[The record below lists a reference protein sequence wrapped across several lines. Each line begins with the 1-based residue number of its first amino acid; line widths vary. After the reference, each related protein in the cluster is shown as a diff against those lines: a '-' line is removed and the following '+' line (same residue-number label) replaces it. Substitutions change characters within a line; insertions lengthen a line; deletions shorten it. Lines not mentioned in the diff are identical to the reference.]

1 MGSERTSGS
10 QGTWPPPSTSRY
22 RSKACIGAMF
32 QAKSFQDAGAPP
44 ICVGFSYRKTAPMP
58 PTDPAAAHGAF
69 KFTCVGYGQRAIED
83 TAERA
88 GRRLPY
94 CEGLQI
100 LVADATQTGRRAS
113 GDRLPPSADPV
124 AAAALVRELEALRRR
139 RDDAVLALR
148 EAVVRFPDDREVVAR
163 LEKQAHEREMA
174 LRARVAEARVAARDA
189 RERREGT
196 SRSSRHP
203 VDDDALGDGPTNFGR
218 RALGTGTETG
228 GRERPREPTDASSA
242 PSLAEQL
249 RAARG
254 AAPEGSVRR
263 LVEGDKGPGVLF
275 PSAEFEDKFAKSAGK
290 ILKNMRRHAGYVI
303 GLVASGPG
311 GDAGKGSSRWG

>member
-1 MGSERTSGS
+1 MGSERPSDSRGA
-10 QGTWPPPSTSRY
+10 WPPPSTSRY
-22 RSKACIGAMF
+22 RSKACLGAMF
-32 QAKSFQDAGAPP
+32 HAKSFEDAGAPP

-100 LVADATQTGRRAS
+100 LVADVTHTGRHVS
-113 GDRLPPSADPV
+113 GNRRPPSADPV
-124 AAAALVRELEALRRR
+124 AAAALVRDLEALRRR

-148 EAVVRFPDDREVVAR
+148 EAAARFPDDRGRIAR
-163 LEKQAHEREMA
+163 LEKQAREREMA
-174 LRARVAEARVAARDA
+174 LRARVAEARAAAKEA
-189 RERREGT
+189 RERRE
-196 SRSSRHP
+196 SST
-203 VDDDALGDGPTNFGR
+203 VFDDDARGNGRTDSGR
-218 RALGTGTETG
+218 RSETDDTENDPPVPTGES
-228 GRERPREPTDASSA
+228 SSA
-242 PSLAEQL
+242 PSLAARL

-254 AAPEGSVRR
+254 PAPEGSVRR

-275 PSAEFEDKFAKSAGK
+275 PSAEFEDKFEKSAGK
-290 ILKNMRRHAGYVI
+290 ILKNMRRHAGYVF
-303 GLVASGPG
+303 GLVANGPG
-311 GDAGKGSSRWG
+311 GDPGKGSSGWG